1 MAGFDIGIGWH
12 SPRSCGSWSI
22 WAFSFVANQALGEVT
37 SNYYK
42 KTQLTFLGLYFRF
55 FLLTPIAEI
64 RNETE
69 ECVTG
74 NYMRRHID
82 AFADTDKDKVIQI
95 INRVIGGLSTREEM
109 ARFIY
114 IVLEEFTRDV
124 ESHDEQMELWHGRK
138 PN

>member
-22 WAFSFVANQALGEVT
+22 WAFSFVANQALGEVA
-37 SNYYK
+37 SNHYK
-42 KTQLTFLGLYFRF
+42 MTQFTMLGLYFRI
-55 FLLTPIAEI
+55 FLLTPLADI

-74 NYMRRHID
+74 NYMRREID
-82 AFADTDKDKVIQI
+82 AFADADKNKVIQMI
-95 INRVIGGLSTREEM
+95 YRNIKGMSKEQT
-109 ARFIY
+109 ARY
-114 IVLEEFTRDV
+114 TYLVLESFTRDV
-124 ESHDEQMELWHGRK
+124 EAHVNLWHGRK